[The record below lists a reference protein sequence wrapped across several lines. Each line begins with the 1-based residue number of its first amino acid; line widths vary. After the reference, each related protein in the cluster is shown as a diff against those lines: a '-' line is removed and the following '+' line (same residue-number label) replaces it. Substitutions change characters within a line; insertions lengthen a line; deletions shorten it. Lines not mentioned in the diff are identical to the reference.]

1 MEDKSWEKNLEEK
14 TDISDLKQHSFM
26 QDRNIRIRPPAPGRF
41 RFTRHLPT
49 CLMTAAMHRPA
60 LTSAMQAISTA
71 G

>member
-14 TDISDLKQHSFM
+14 TDISDLRQHSFM

-49 CLMTAAMHRPA
+49 CLMTAAMHRPD
-60 LTSAMQAISTA
+60 LPDIIVCI
-71 G
+71 